1 MTLYSRIHYRQD
13 GSVPTGSGE
22 KVLSLN
28 FTRVQL
34 DSFPAPKK
42 TSLGRAKD
50 SLVTRF
56 EAFPIIA
63 IRCLFL
69 SQADL
74 CYSVARLGTEVIIM
88 EGISQ

>member
-28 FTRVQL
+28 FTRASSIL
-34 DSFPAPKK
+34 FPPRQE

-50 SLVTRF
+50 SLATRSK
-56 EAFPIIA
+56 
-63 IRCLFL
+63 L
-69 SQADL
+69 S
-74 CYSVARLGTEVIIM
+74 S
-88 EGISQ
+88 